1 MGGASAFRTRASL
14 SEDLERLGVCSGD
27 TVMVHAALS
36 KVGPL
41 LNGPDAVI
49 GALLDAVGRDG
60 TVLAYT
66 DWDARY
72 DELLGSDGRVPEE
85 WRPHIPPYD
94 ARTSRAARGNGALPE
109 FLRTWPDA
117 RRSGNPGASVAALGA
132 RAEEL
137 TADHPLDYGYG
148 EGSPLARL
156 VAVGG
161 KVLLLGAP
169 LDTITLLHHAEH
181 LAHLPNKRVVRY
193 EVPFAAPDGTV
204 QWRMVE
210 EFDTAEPVV
219 AGLDEDYFTTIL
231 TAFLASGNGAQGTV
245 GAAASVLVEA
255 SAVTAFAVQWLQEQ
269 LGQGPGRQSQAR
281 LA

>member
-1 MGGASAFRTRASL
+1 MSGASSFRTRASL
-14 SEDLERLGVCSGD
+14 RDDLERLGVRPGD
-27 TVMVHAALS
+27 TVMAHAALGS
-36 KVGPL
+36 VGPM

-49 GALLDAVGRDG
+49 GALMDAVGSDG

-72 DELLGSDGRVPEE
+72 DELLGPDGRVPEE
-85 WRPHIPPYD
+85 WRPHVPPYD
-94 ARTSRAARGNGALPE
+94 ARTSRAARGNGALSE
-109 FLRTWPDA
+109 FLRTWPGA

-156 VAVGG
+156 VAVQG

-169 LDTITLLHHAEH
+169 LDSITLLHHAEH
-181 LAHLPNKRVVRY
+181 LAQVPDKQVIRY
-193 EVPFAAPDGTV
+193 EVPLAGADGTV

-210 EFDTAEPVV
+210 EFNTAQPVV
-219 AGLDEDYFTTIL
+219 AGLDEDYFATIL
-231 TAFLASGNGAQGTV
+231 TAFLASGHGAQGKV
-245 GAAASVLVEA
+245 GTAASVLVEA
-255 SAVTAFAVQWLQEQ
+255 PAVTAFAVQWLQEH
-269 LGQGPGRQSQAR
+269 LG
-281 LA
+281 

>member
-1 MGGASAFRTRASL
+1 MA
-14 SEDLERLGVCSGD
+14 
-27 TVMVHAALS
+27 HAALS
-36 KVGPL
+36 RVGPM

-72 DELLGSDGRVPEE
+72 DELLGPDGRVPEQ

-109 FLRTWPDA
+109 FLRTWPGA

-132 RAEEL
+132 RADEL
-137 TADHPLDYGYG
+137 TADHSLDYGYG
-148 EGSPLARL
+148 EGSPLAGL
-156 VAVGG
+156 VAAHG

-181 LAHLPNKRVVRY
+181 LARVPDKRVIRY
-193 EVPFAAPDGTV
+193 EVPFAAADGTV
-204 QWRMVE
+204 RWRMVE
-210 EFDTAEPVV
+210 EFDTAGPVV
-219 AGLDEDYFTTIL
+219 AGLDEDYFATIL
-231 TAFLASGNGAQGTV
+231 AAFLTSGHGAQGKV
-245 GAAASVLVEA
+245 GAADSVLVEA
-255 SAVTAFAVQWLQEQ
+255 PAVTAFAVRWLQEQ
-269 LGQGPGRQSQAR
+269 LGGGPGLQSRAGPTWR
-281 LA
+281 SGC

>member
-1 MGGASAFRTRASL
+1 MA
-14 SEDLERLGVCSGD
+14 
-27 TVMVHAALS
+27 HAALS
-36 KVGPL
+36 RVGRL

-72 DELLGSDGRVPEE
+72 DELLGPDGRMPEE

-94 ARTSRAARGNGALPE
+94 AQTSRAARSNGALPE
-109 FLRTWPDA
+109 FLRTWPAA
-117 RRSGNPGASVAALGA
+117 RRSGNPGASIAALGA
-132 RAEEL
+132 RAVEL

-156 VAVGG
+156 VEVGG
-161 KVLLLGAP
+161 KVLMLGAP

-181 LAHLPNKRVVRY
+181 LADLPDKRVIRY
-193 EVPFAAPDGTV
+193 EVPFARPDGTV
-204 QWRMVE
+204 RWRMVE

-219 AGLDEDYFTTIL
+219 AGLGEDCFAEVL
-231 TAFLASGNGAQGTV
+231 TAFITSGNGEQGMV
-245 GAAASVLVEA
+245 GSAASVLVDA
-255 SAVTAFAVQWLQEQ
+255 PAVTAFAVEWLEQ
-269 LGQGPGRQSQAR
+269 RVGRGSGRREQSR
-281 LA
+281 PV